1 MFFVANV
8 PEYMSSICIRFCITG
23 TAPFE
28 LDLSCFFLH
37 FLHLFVAVLYEN
49 SKQMVTK
56 FILVVFL

>member
-8 PEYMSSICIRFCITG
+8 PEYMSSICIRFYITG
-23 TAPFE
+23 TAPCEQDF
-28 LDLSCFFLH
+28 FFLH